1 MPISESAGG
10 EDRTHRFTY
19 AELAKQLPSRT
30 RSCSARREPVAV
42 LRIRSDDDRN
52 HGRLAGKTYVPLD
65 PQFPPARLAYMI
77 ADAQAG

>member
-1 MPISESAGG
+1 
-10 EDRTHRFTY
+10 
-19 AELAKQLPSRT
+19 
-30 RSCSARREPVAV
+30 VAV